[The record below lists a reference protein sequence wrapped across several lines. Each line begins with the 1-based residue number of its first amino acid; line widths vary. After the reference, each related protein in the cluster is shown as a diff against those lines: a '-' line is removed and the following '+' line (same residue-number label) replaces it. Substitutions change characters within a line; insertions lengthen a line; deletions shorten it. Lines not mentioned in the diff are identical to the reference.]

1 MSFKHK
7 MLLLRNDMENKRK
20 EEIRRIEAKKNHA
33 IKELTMKHSKKYSE
47 IKEYYSEITT
57 TNLDIIK

>member
-1 MSFKHK
+1 